1 MRTREFDPSATLE
14 KAMILFWEKGF
25 EATSIQ
31 DLVEKT
37 GVSRFGLYAE
47 WGDKRGLFL
56 AALDRYRDSVV
67 QSALCEIEAEGAG
80 LDEIQAYFERL
91 TAAAGKRIGK
101 RGCLMTNSAIEQSP
115 DVATTA
121 RVLCHLERM
130 ERAFGRALAH
140 EADRGRLESGAD
152 PAELAQFFTGIAQ
165 GLGVM
170 MRAGATAATMAG
182 AASVALSVLAEKRAS
197 RG

>member
-14 KAMILFWEKGF
+14 KAMILFWKKGF
-25 EATSIQ
+25 EGASIR
-31 DLVEKT
+31 DLVEET

-67 QSALCEIEAEGAG
+67 QGALCDLEAAGAG
-80 LDEIQAYFERL
+80 FDEIQTYFENL
-91 TAAAGKRIGK
+91 IAAAPRRTAR

-121 RVLCHLERM
+121 RVRSHLERL
-130 ERAFGRALAH
+130 ERAFELPLQTESARGALRPA
-140 EADRGRLESGAD
+140 AD
-152 PAELAQFFTGIAQ
+152 PAELARFLTGVAQ
-165 GLGVM
+165 GLAVM
-170 MRAGATAATMAG
+170 MRAGASGPTITG
-182 AASVALSVLAEKRAS
+182 AARVALGVLAENRR

>member
-1 MRTREFDPSATLE
+1 MRTREFDTDRTLE
-14 KAMILFWEKGF
+14 KAMTLFWEKGF

-67 QSALCEIEAEGAG
+67 RAALCDLEADGAG
-80 LDEIQAYFERL
+80 LLDVQAYFDRL
-91 TAAAGKRIGK
+91 IAASSRRIGR

-115 DVATTA
+115 DAATTM
-121 RVLCHLERM
+121 RVRDHLERM
-130 ERAFGRALAH
+130 ERAFGRAL
-140 EADRGRLESGAD
+140 EAERKRGRLRGEAD
-152 PAELAQFFTGIAQ
+152 PAELARFLTGVAQ

-170 MRAGATAATMAG
+170 LRAGAS
-182 AASVALSVLAEKRAS
+182 AASVAGAGRVALGVLAENRA
-197 RG
+197 

>member
-14 KAMILFWEKGF
+14 KAMILFWKKGF
-25 EATSIQ
+25 EGASIR
-31 DLVEKT
+31 DLVGET

-67 QSALCEIEAEGAG
+67 QSALCDLEAEGAG
-80 LDEIQAYFERL
+80 LDEIRAYFENL
-91 TAAAGKRIGK
+91 IAAAHGRTAR
-101 RGCLMTNSAIEQSP
+101 RGCLMTNSAIEKSP
-115 DVATTA
+115 DAATTA
-121 RVLCHLERM
+121 RVRSHLERM
-130 ERAFGRALAH
+130 ERAFGQALQA
-140 EADRGRLESGAD
+140 ESVRGALRPGGD
-152 PAELAQFFTGIAQ
+152 PEELARFFTGVAQ

-170 MRAGATAATMAG
+170 MRAGASGPTITG
-182 AASVALSVLAEKRAS
+182 AARVALGVLAENRR